1 MNFKNLKVSITSF
14 VRLFVGLTACALLFL
29 SSVAPAIAATKTA
42 PLSSPKSN
50 PSEGLDQLNKIQARS
65 EDALRAA
72 PQLPEDADVA
82 AKRGPNEI
90 QGAADADQMYTPENS
105 QEATTVMDKVEEILE
120 NITSK
125 D

>member
-1 MNFKNLKVSITSF
+1 MSFKNLKVNITSS
-14 VRLFVGLTACALLFL
+14 VHLLVGLIACVLLFV
-29 SSVAPAIAATKTA
+29 SSVSPAIASTKA
-42 PLSSPKSN
+42 SPLSSPKSH
-50 PSEGLDQLNKIQARS
+50 PSEGLDQLNEIQARS

-72 PQLPEDADVA
+72 PQLQKDADVA

-90 QGAADADQMYTPENS
+90 QGTADADQMYTPENS